1 MQDGE
6 TPGGDFEKSL
16 RSSQWKGTGQGMEQ
30 DQVSFDNLG
39 LSEATLAGIRQA
51 GFQSPSPIQ
60 AAFIPIAITG
70 ADCIGQ
76 AQTGTGKTAAFV
88 LPILERIDFKDT
100 RTQVLVLTPTREL
113 SQQVAD
119 EAGRLSVHHPVRTA
133 CCVGGRPLRQQIA
146 ALQRGAQIVVGT
158 PGRVID
164 LMARRDLNTSDLKI
178 IVMDEADRMLDIG
191 FRPDIEKIL
200 RQCPKDR
207 QTLLLSATLPAP
219 VERLA
224 QKYMQNPTRIDLSIK
239 NIGQNSID
247 QYYIPVDHDR
257 KFKTLV
263 QLLVQERP
271 QQAIVF
277 TRTKRGAEEVFRRFA
292 DRLAGTAYLHG
303 DLAQSARDRT
313 MKKFRE
319 GRIRLLIATDVVGRG
334 IDVSGISHIINYDV
348 PEDCDDYVHRVGRTG
363 RLSTQDIRNAA
374 FTLVCRD
381 EGQQLTNI
389 EVRINRVLPAYHIEG
404 IETQRPGPKR
414 AVATSAALEHT
425 ALQPEEEEEF
435 GAMLV

>member
-1 MQDGE
+1 
-6 TPGGDFEKSL
+6 
-16 RSSQWKGTGQGMEQ
+16 MEQ
-30 DQVSFDNLG
+30 VQVGFDNLG
-39 LSEATLAGIRQA
+39 LSEATLAGVRKA

-88 LPILERIDFKDT
+88 LPILERIDFDDS

-119 EAGRLSVHHPVRTA
+119 EAERLSIHHPVRTA
-133 CCVGGRPLRQQIA
+133 CCVGGRPLKQQITQ
-146 ALQRGAQIVVGT
+146 LQKGAQIVVGT

-164 LMARRDLNTSDLKI
+164 LMARRNLKVGDLKVV
-178 IVMDEADRMLDIG
+178 VMDEADRMLDIG

-200 RQCPKDR
+200 RQCPQER
-207 QTLLLSATLPAP
+207 QTLLLSATLPPP

-224 QKYMQNPTRIDLSIK
+224 QKYMQNPQRVDLSIK
-239 NIGQNSID
+239 DVGKNSID
-247 QYYIPVDHDR
+247 QYYIPVDPDR
-257 KFKTLV
+257 KFRTLV
-263 QLLVQERP
+263 RLLMQERP

-277 TRTKRGAEEVFRRFA
+277 TRTKRGAEDVFRRFA
-292 DRLAGTAYLHG
+292 DRLPGTAYLHG
-303 DLAQSARDRT
+303 DLAQTARDRT

-334 IDVSGISHIINYDV
+334 IDVSGISHIINYDI

-363 RLSTQDIRNAA
+363 RLSTQDTRNAA

-381 EGQQLTNI
+381 EGSQLTNI
-389 EVRINRVLPAYHIEG
+389 EMRINRVLPSYEIKG
-404 IETQRPGPKR
+404 FETQRPGPKR
-414 AVATSAALEHT
+414 EVATSAVIEHVG
-425 ALQPEEEEEF
+425 LQPEEEEEF

>member
-1 MQDGE
+1 
-6 TPGGDFEKSL
+6 
-16 RSSQWKGTGQGMEQ
+16 MEQ
-30 DQVSFDNLG
+30 DQVGFDKLG

-51 GFQSPSPIQ
+51 GFQTPSPIQ
-60 AAFIPIAITG
+60 AAFIPLAIAG
-70 ADCIGQ
+70 GDCIGQ

-88 LPILERIDFKDT
+88 LPILERIDFKDL

-119 EAGRLSVHHPVRTA
+119 EAERLSIHHPVRTA

-146 ALQRGAQIVVGT
+146 QLQKGAQIVVGT

-164 LMARRDLNTSDLKI
+164 LMARGDLVVRDLKI

-200 RQCPKDR
+200 RQVPKER

-224 QKYMQNPTRIDLSIK
+224 QKYMNHPVRVDLSIK
-239 NIGQNSID
+239 DIGKNSID
-247 QYYIPVDHDR
+247 QYYIPVDPDR

-263 QLLVQERP
+263 RLLVRERP

-292 DRLAGTAYLHG
+292 DRLPGTAYLHG

-313 MKKFRE
+313 MRKFRE
-319 GRIRLLIATDVVGRG
+319 GRVRLLIATDVVGRG
-334 IDVSGISHIINYDV
+334 IDVSGISHIVNYDI

-389 EVRINRVLPAYHIEG
+389 EMRINRVLPAYTFADFES
-404 IETQRPGPKR
+404 QRPGPRR

-425 ALQPEEEEEF
+425 PLQPEEEEEF